1 MINFNK
7 VRIPKEIKVD
17 PRFEKLPLKPLFI
30 TSIVINL
37 IFLLIGVL
45 SIFILPPV
53 VPIFYGLPKTS
64 EQLGN
69 SFFIILP
76 SLISLLLIV
85 TNAIIAINLESQ
97 YLKRTLAFSSF
108 LVSILNMITTYKI
121 IALVGSL

>member
-30 TSIVINL
+30 TSIVISL